1 VEELKDGAVAP
12 EHMVA
17 GRHLPGVDAMMAAS
31 DKAALDN
38 AVGTAGL

>member
-1 VEELKDGAVAP
+1 VEELEDGAVAP

-31 DKAALDN
+31 DKAALDS
-38 AVGTAGL
+38 AVGTTGL